1 MNSKTTFI
9 INTTCLTIILFLSA
23 LLTKINIIPTLLS
36 ISIYLILLSTL
47 SHITININDQNK
59 SIKIIKNLFIIN
71 LILLII
77 SYVIAQITKYYLKI
91 DNIEVCNILL
101 SLSISFHYIFKIIDT
116 SFKTKISTS
125 SSYYIIITILTTI
138 STLIIYLTN
147 IKDTLSNI
155 ILCTIPLISGIIN
168 ILLITFLNKSHLTS
182 LLEKRTTPSS
192 NKIFTNNIYISF
204 INVINS
210 TYLYISLVYIYYL
223 LNNVYN
229 YNTYI
234 IKSLITNTYLYGYLL
249 LTISINIIIYIL
261 SNKYNINNNTKLLNN
276 ISTIYYK
283 IFIILI
289 PIIIC
294 IIMLSSPIWTL
305 IFNNNKYSYI
315 LIGLAIYLFF
325 YILYFLTIKLLNK
338 INNKKNIVKILLI
351 GLLFKILFTKSV
363 ISSFYR
369 MGYPLVLGELISTTL
384 SYIVVI
390 IIGNY
395 ILKKKYNITF
405 FTSIEKIL
413 NIIYNNIILMV
424 ELILLGIFVKM
435 KHINRINA
443 LLVIIIYSIAS
454 ILLYA
459 IRLYISKNKDLEKR
473 KE

>member
-1 MNSKTTFI
+1 
-9 INTTCLTIILFLSA
+9 
-23 LLTKINIIPTLLS
+23 
-36 ISIYLILLSTL
+36 
-47 SHITININDQNK
+47 
-59 SIKIIKNLFIIN
+59 
-71 LILLII
+71 
-77 SYVIAQITKYYLKI
+77 
-91 DNIEVCNILL
+91 
-101 SLSISFHYIFKIIDT
+101 
-116 SFKTKISTS
+116 
-125 SSYYIIITILTTI
+125 
-138 STLIIYLTN
+138 
-147 IKDTLSNI
+147 
-155 ILCTIPLISGIIN
+155 
-168 ILLITFLNKSHLTS
+168 
-182 LLEKRTTPSS
+182 
-192 NKIFTNNIYISF
+192 
-204 INVINS
+204 
-210 TYLYISLVYIYYL
+210 
-223 LNNVYN
+223 
-229 YNTYI
+229 
-234 IKSLITNTYLYGYLL
+234 
-249 LTISINIIIYIL
+249 
-261 SNKYNINNNTKLLNN
+261 
-276 ISTIYYK
+276 
-283 IFIILI
+283 
-289 PIIIC
+289 
-294 IIMLSSPIWTL
+294 MLSSPIWTL